1 MDISE
6 DNKQV
11 WEDFYRDNKRFL
23 YCPSEDLAAFF
34 STYFKNNLSD
44 KKVLDIGCGAGR
56 NLLLAGKLG
65 AETYGIDSSKE
76 AINESKRFLAQER
89 LVSNIQLGST
99 INIPHPDNYFNI
111 SILWGVFHYLS
122 KADQE
127 IAKEEIKR
135 VMKNDAWIVFTLRS
149 THDSRYGIGE
159 ELDKKVFIQNKPGR
173 KGIIIQYWDEKEAR
187 SFFNLENL
195 LIGEK
200 IRAQIGR
207 LEVKSAHWIIAGK
220 VIKNG

>member
-1 MDISE
+1 MNISE
-6 DNKQV
+6 NNKQI
-11 WEDFYRDNKRFL
+11 WENFYRNNKRFL
-23 YCPSEDLAAFF
+23 YYPSEDLVAFF
-34 STYFKNNLSD
+34 STYFKNNLGN

-56 NLLLAGKLG
+56 NLLLAEKLG

-76 AINESKRFLAQER
+76 AINEARKFLTLNQSS
-89 LVSNIQLGST
+89 SNIQLGKVT
-99 INIPHPDNYFNI
+99 NIPYSDNLFDI

-149 THDSRYGIGE
+149 IHDSRYGVGE
-159 ELDKKVFIQNKPGR
+159 ELNKNVFIQNKPGR
-173 KGIIIQYWDEKEAR
+173 KGIVIQYWDEEGAR

-195 LIGEK
+195 LIGER
-200 IRAQIGR
+200 IRAPIGR
-207 LEVKSAHWIIAGK
+207 LEVKSSHWTIAGRIK
-220 VIKNG
+220 KNG